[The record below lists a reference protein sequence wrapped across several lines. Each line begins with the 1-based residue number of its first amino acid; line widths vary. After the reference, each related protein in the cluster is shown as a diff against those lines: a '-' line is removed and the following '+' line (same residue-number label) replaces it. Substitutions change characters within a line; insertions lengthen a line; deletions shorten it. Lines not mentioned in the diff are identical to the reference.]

1 MLPWGKR
8 VRSFSP
14 TKINFRGFFSVRTAR
29 QLSSHMRNSNALR
42 DVMSQLRFYWSLCV
56 RASSAVDDI
65 VSHEN
70 RPKVAC
76 VRILYMFIFFFRV
89 SFFSTVWTTT
99 IDFGGESTTFAPSVL
114 VKAWTIPARS
124 NLCILIFHLLF
135 RSIQRQQQ
143 PQNPIKKYKL
153 IDRIL

>member
-1 MLPWGKR
+1 MGKTCSLFLSDKNQFSWILLGTNGQTAFIAHAQLKR
-8 VRSFSP
+8 LAWRHVTASFLLVAVRSRLFSGRRYREP
-14 TKINFRGFFSVRTAR
+14 RESTESGMCS
-29 QLSSHMRNSNALR
+29 NSIY
-42 DVMSQLRFYWSLCV
+42 VH
-56 RASSAVDDI
+56 I
-65 VSHEN
+65 
-70 RPKVAC
+70 
-76 VRILYMFIFFFRV
+76 FFRV